1 MSRIKSLGEILEDMW
16 CADSSMPVSSFHIL
30 CEALYVDCSTDYY
43 MGHVCISDRDEYG
56 REISRPSLVGYDV
69 TYYWFHDGSAVMVD
83 ECPAMRTYYVRY
95 VPEG

>member
-43 MGHVCISDRDEYG
+43 MGHYG
-56 REISRPSLVGYDV
+56 GDGSRPPSAGHDI

-83 ECPAMRTYYVRY
+83 ECPAMSTYYVRY
-95 VPEG
+95 MPEN

>member
-16 CADSSMPVSSFHIL
+16 YADRSMPVSSFHIL
-30 CEALYVDCSTDYY
+30 CEALYVDLSTDSY
-43 MGHVCISDRDEYG
+43 MGHISVRDCDEYG
-56 REISRPSLVGYDV
+56 REVSRPSSVGHDV

-83 ECPAMRTYYVRY
+83 ECPAMSTYYVRY